1 MANPNRCRWVI
12 LALAITLLL
21 PPAWLWHNLLSPWGY
36 TAPPGLPTIDP
47 DRQHRLF
54 VYGTLTQGWVRW
66 LVTGEEIV
74 STPARL
80 PGFRREGLD
89 LTAAPTAMTQGELL
103 EVSPA
108 SLRRLDRYERL
119 GIRYERVRLTLED
132 GKEAWVYTRIKQP
145 PAEAESSA
153 SNR

>member
-1 MANPNRCRWVI
+1 MANSNRRRWVI
-12 LALAITLLL
+12 LALAVTLLL
-21 PPAWLWHNLLSPWGY
+21 PPAWFWYNLLSPWGY
-36 TAPPGLPTIDP
+36 TAPAGLAAIAP

-54 VYGTLTQGWVRW
+54 VYGTLTHGWVRW
-66 LVTGEEIV
+66 LVTGEKIV

-89 LTAAPTAMTQGELL
+89 LVAAPTAVTQGELL
-103 EVSPA
+103 EVSPT

-145 PAEAESSA
+145 PAGTEPTLT
-153 SNR
+153 R

>member
-1 MANPNRCRWVI
+1 MANRNRRRWLI

-21 PPAWLWHNLLSPWGY
+21 PPAWLWHTLLSPWGY
-36 TAPPGLPTIDP
+36 TAPAGLPAIDP

-54 VYGTLTQGWVRW
+54 VYGTLTHGWVRW
-66 LVTGEEIV
+66 LVTGEQIV

-89 LTAAPTAMTQGELL
+89 LVAEPTAVTHGELL
-103 EVSPA
+103 QVSPS

-119 GIRYERVRLTLED
+119 GIRYERTRLTLGD
-132 GKEAWVYTRIKQP
+132 GREAWVYTRIEPP
-145 PAEAESSA
+145 PAATEPAP
-153 SNR
+153 NR

>member
-1 MANPNRCRWVI
+1 MANSNRRRWVI
-12 LALAITLLL
+12 WALAITLLL

-36 TAPPGLPTIDP
+36 TAPAGLPAIDP

-54 VYGTLTQGWVRW
+54 VYGTLTHGWVRW
-66 LVTGEEIV
+66 LATGEQIV

-89 LTAAPTAMTQGELL
+89 LVAEPTAVTHGELL
-103 EVSPA
+103 EVSPT

-119 GIRYERVRLTLED
+119 GIRYERTRLTLGD
-132 GKEAWVYTRIKQP
+132 GREAWVYTRIERP
-145 PAEAESSA
+145 PAATEPAP
-153 SNR
+153 NR